1 MRDRRDYVIAALA
14 AALLFFL
21 GIVVGNGGSLLPAA
35 RAQDSKTF
43 DPEQPAGAGGTGLS
57 INPNR
62 SIRPGF
68 ESGTSSVTA
77 SDSDSNNRFVAVT
90 APIGSGQSVLFL
102 IDSKNDQLVVYRY
115 ERRKGLVFLAGRK
128 IDYDL
133 KILGYEDHSKF
144 SRSKARLQRSW
155 VVLPRSSKSVHS
167 SWACASGIVA
177 RAT

>member
-21 GIVVGNGGSLLPAA
+21 GIAVGNGGSLLPAA
-35 RAQDSKTF
+35 RAQDTF
-43 DPEQPAGAGGTGLS
+43 DPEQPIGGGAASPGGTGVS

-68 ESGTSSVTA
+68 ESGTSAVTA

-90 APIGSGQSVLFL
+90 APIGSGESVLFL

-144 SRSKARLQRSW
+144 SRDEMKRLHDDHAARKASKAA
-155 VVLPRSSKSVHS
+155 KKKKK
-167 SWACASGIVA
+167 
-177 RAT
+177 

>member
-1 MRDRRDYVIAALA
+1 MRDQRDYLIAALA

-21 GIVVGNGGSLLPAA
+21 GIAVGNGGSLLPAV
-35 RAQDSKTF
+35 RAQDKAF
-43 DPEQPAGAGGTGLS
+43 DPEQPINSPGGTGLAV
-57 INPNR
+57 NPNR

-68 ESGTSSVTA
+68 EGGTSAVTA

-90 APIGSGQSVLFL
+90 APIGSGESVLFL

-144 SRSKARLQRSW
+144 SRDEMKRLHDDHAARKASKAA
-155 VVLPRSSKSVHS
+155 KKK
-167 SWACASGIVA
+167 
-177 RAT
+177 

>member
-14 AALLFFL
+14 AVLLFCQ
-21 GIVVGNGGSLLPAA
+21 GIVVGGGGSLLPAA
-35 RAQDSKTF
+35 RAQGF
-43 DPEQPAGAGGTGLS
+43 DPEQPAGGGAGNSGGAGMS
-57 INPNR
+57 VNPTR

-68 ESGTSSVTA
+68 ESGTSAITA

-90 APIGSGQSVLFL
+90 APIGSGESVLFL

-144 SRSKARLQRSW
+144 SRDAMKRLHDDHVARKASKAAKR
-155 VVLPRSSKSVHS
+155 KK
-167 SWACASGIVA
+167 GG
-177 RAT
+177 